1 MIRINYGCGRRVLS
15 GWLNVDPVINPR
27 APKPPEVL
35 HALTFNADGSIVEP
49 TPLAD
54 ECADEL
60 MAAHVIE
67 HFREYEAPHVMAE
80 WKRMLK
86 PGGKLIL
93 ELPNIEA
100 AARNLLAGQP
110 LQMWQY
116 ALYGDGSHRDP
127 FMLHKFGY
135 TPKTIRQLCA
145 DAGFMDVAILPPQ
158 THGPRPNR
166 DMRVEARK
174 P

>member
-1 MIRINYGCGRRVLS
+1 VVN
-15 GWLNVDPVINPR
+15 PKAPR
-27 APKPPEVL
+27 APEVL
-35 HALTFNADGSIVEP
+35 HTLTFNADGSIVEP
-49 TPLAD
+49 TPLPD

-67 HFREYEAPHVMAE
+67 HFFGWETQYVLAE

-100 AARNLLAGQP
+100 AARNLLSGMGS
-110 LQMWQY
+110 QMWEFPF
-116 ALYGDGSHRDP
+116 YGDHSHKDP
-127 FMLHKFGY
+127 YMCHKQGF
-135 TPKTIRQLCA
+135 TPASISMAVKES
-145 DAGFMDVAILPPQ
+145 GFCKVQIMPPQ

-166 DMRVEARK
+166 DMRVEAIK